1 MIFRERVMLNSK
13 RNERMFNME
22 QILEMNEANQLTIPS
37 SIAES
42 LDLKPGAHFTAREEA
57 GRFIIEYVPFSSLK
71 QAESLNQTV
80 KSLQKE
86 E

>member
-1 MIFRERVMLNSK
+1 
-13 RNERMFNME
+13 ME
-22 QILEMNEANQLTIPS
+22 QILEMSEGNRITIPS

-42 LDLKPGAHFTAREEA
+42 LDLKPGAHFTARVEA
-57 GRFIIEYVPFSSLK
+57 GRFIIEYLPFSSLK